1 MKYVTCFLTFF
12 SFASLHTLRMC
23 YSFNKMYIKKE
34 FQITDFY
41 LGVLDALVYLSLGIG
56 TLLRFTLIRNPVNL
70 TKIFLA
76 GSILTSLF
84 ISVISFLGLISHGEK
99 HSEHHYLL
107 FKIFI
112 TIALSLFGFMQLTS
126 RPIVAVLLGA

>member
-12 SFASLHTLRMC
+12 SYASLHTLRMC

-76 GSILTSLF
+76 GSILTSLS
-84 ISVISFLGLISHGEK
+84 ISVISFLGLISHGEN
-99 HSEHHYLL
+99 YLL

-112 TIALSLFGFMQLTS
+112 TIALALFGFMQLTS